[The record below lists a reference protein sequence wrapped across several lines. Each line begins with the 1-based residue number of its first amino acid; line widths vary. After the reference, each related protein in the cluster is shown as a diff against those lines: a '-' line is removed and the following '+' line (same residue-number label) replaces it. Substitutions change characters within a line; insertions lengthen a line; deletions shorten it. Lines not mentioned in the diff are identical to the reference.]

1 MIPLEGPYKKEK
13 GVKHIWIVNQGPS
26 NGMNR
31 RGVTLAEL
39 LVAMSIFA
47 VVGVIIY
54 YVYIAAGG
62 FSNDEQEKIT
72 VDLSA
77 SRILSVMDGN
87 LRQAVRA
94 YASHDFDGTPYTTG
108 DEVLVVGL
116 PSLVGGQVTA
126 DTDYVAF
133 YLDGTT
139 LMMRVDP
146 NGTSSRTAATT
157 EVTRDVKDVF
167 FRYTTVVPDQSSAVT
182 VTVATERQVRG
193 ASYTQYSILDE
204 TFHNHP

>member
-1 MIPLEGPYKKEK
+1 MIPLEGPNQKEK
-13 GVKHIWIVNQGPS
+13 GVKHMWTVNQGPS

-87 LRQAVRA
+87 LRQAIRVH
-94 YASHDFDGTPYTTG
+94 ASHDFGGTPFNTG
-108 DEVLVVGL
+108 DDVLVVGL
-116 PSLVGGQVTA
+116 PSLVGGEPSG

-133 YLDGTT
+133 YLEGSV
-139 LMMRVDP
+139 LMMKTDP
-146 NGTSSRTAATT
+146 DASSSRTAATT

-167 FRYTTVVPDQSSAVT
+167 FRYTTVVPDQSNAVT
-182 VTVATERQVRG
+182 VTVATERTVRG
-193 ASYTQYSILDE
+193 ASYMQYSILDE